1 MYAMRNNSYTESLLK
16 DIAFLQG
23 FKSWVK
29 KEEPEYSEAGY
40 KALDERLIELKR
52 QLRKQYRMQD
62 DEFVEKRT
70 YWSKDGESTKTF
82 FVDHF
87 DSPEE
92 AREWEE
98 ETWRQGQI
106 YADYSPTGQWF
117 VSDAKAAHIEGNR
130 WLCMVEER
138 IDV

>member
-1 MYAMRNNSYTESLLK
+1 MYSNNYIERLTK

-29 KEEPEYSEAGY
+29 KEEPEYSEAGH
-40 KALDERLIELKR
+40 KALDERLVLLKR
-52 QLRKQYRMQD
+52 ELRNEYRRRKY
-62 DEFVEKRT
+62 ESERRRVYE
-70 YWSKDGESTKTF
+70 SEDGESTKTF
-82 FVDHF
+82 FEDYF

-117 VSDAKAAHIEGNR
+117 VADAKAAHIEGNR
-130 WLCMVEER
+130 WLCMVVER

>member
-1 MYAMRNNSYTESLLK
+1 MYSNNYIERLTK

-29 KEEPEYSEAGY
+29 KEESEYSEAGH
-40 KALDERLIELKR
+40 KALDERLVLLKR
-52 QLRKQYRMQD
+52 ELRNEYRRRKY
-62 DEFVEKRT
+62 ESERRRVYE
-70 YWSKDGESTKTF
+70 SKDGESTKTF
-82 FVDHF
+82 FEDCF

-117 VSDAKAAHIEGNR
+117 VADAKAAHIEGNR
-130 WLCMVEER
+130 WLCMVVER

>member
-1 MYAMRNNSYTESLLK
+1 MYSNNYIEKLTK
-16 DIAFLQG
+16 DILFIQD

-29 KEEPEYSEAGY
+29 KEEPEYSEAGH
-40 KALDERLIELKR
+40 KALDERLVLLKR
-52 QLRKQYRMQD
+52 ELRNEYRRRKY
-62 DEFVEKRT
+62 ESERRRVYE
-70 YWSKDGESTKTF
+70 SEDGESTKTF
-82 FVDHF
+82 FEDYF

-117 VSDAKAAHIEGNR
+117 VADAKAAHIEGNR
-130 WLCMVEER
+130 WLCMVEQR
-138 IDV
+138 IDI

>member
-1 MYAMRNNSYTESLLK
+1 MYSNNYIERLTK

-29 KEEPEYSEAGY
+29 KEEPEYSEAGH
-40 KALDERLIELKR
+40 KALDERLVLLKR
-52 QLRKQYRMQD
+52 ELRNEYRRRKY
-62 DEFVEKRT
+62 ESERRRVYE
-70 YWSKDGESTKTF
+70 SEDGESTKTF
-82 FVDHF
+82 FEDYF
-87 DSPEE
+87 DSLEE

-106 YADYSPTGQWF
+106 YADYSPTGRWF
-117 VSDAKAAHIEGNR
+117 VADAKAAHIEGNR

-138 IDV
+138 IDI

>member
-1 MYAMRNNSYTESLLK
+1 MYSNNYIERLTK

-23 FKSWVK
+23 FKSWRK
-29 KEEPEYSEAGY
+29 KEEPEYSEAGH
-40 KALDERLIELKR
+40 KALDERLVLLKR
-52 QLRKQYRMQD
+52 ELRNEYRRRKYESERRRVYESD
-62 DEFVEKRT
+62 
-70 YWSKDGESTKTF
+70 DGESAKTF
-82 FVDHF
+82 FEDYF

-92 AREWEE
+92 AREWEKK
-98 ETWRQGQI
+98 TWQQGQI

-117 VSDAKAAHIEGNR
+117 VADAKAAHIEGNR

>member
-1 MYAMRNNSYTESLLK
+1 MYSNNYIERLTK

-29 KEEPEYSEAGY
+29 KEEPEYSEAGH
-40 KALDERLIELKR
+40 KALDERLVLLKR
-52 QLRKQYRMQD
+52 ELRNEYRRRKHESERRRVYESD
-62 DEFVEKRT
+62 
-70 YWSKDGESTKTF
+70 DGESTKTF
-82 FVDHF
+82 FEDYF

-117 VSDAKAAHIEGNR
+117 VADAKAAHIEGNR
-130 WLCMVEER
+130 WLCMVEQR
-138 IDV
+138 IDI

>member
-1 MYAMRNNSYTESLLK
+1 MYSNNYIERLNK

-40 KALDERLIELKR
+40 KALDERLVLLKR
-52 QLRKQYRMQD
+52 ELRNEYRRRKYESERRRVYESD
-62 DEFVEKRT
+62 
-70 YWSKDGESTKTF
+70 DGESTKTF
-82 FVDHF
+82 FEDYF

-98 ETWRQGQI
+98 ETWQQGQI
-106 YADYSPTGQWF
+106 YADYSPTGRWF
-117 VSDAKAAHIEGNR
+117 VADAKAAHIEGNR
-130 WLCMVEER
+130 WLCMVEQR

>member
-1 MYAMRNNSYTESLLK
+1 MYSNNYIERLTK

-29 KEEPEYSEAGY
+29 KEEPEYSEAGH
-40 KALDERLIELKR
+40 KALDERLVLLKR
-52 QLRKQYRMQD
+52 ELRNEYRRRKY
-62 DEFVEKRT
+62 ESERRRVYE
-70 YWSKDGESTKTF
+70 SNDGEYTKTF
-82 FVDHF
+82 FEDYF

-98 ETWRQGQI
+98 ETWQQGQI
-106 YADYSPTGQWF
+106 YADYSPTGRWF
-117 VSDAKAAHIEGNR
+117 VADAKAAHIEGNR

-138 IDV
+138 IDI

>member
-1 MYAMRNNSYTESLLK
+1 MYSNNYIERLNK

-40 KALDERLIELKR
+40 KALDERLVLLKR
-52 QLRKQYRMQD
+52 ELRNEYRRRKY
-62 DEFVEKRT
+62 ESERKRV
-70 YWSKDGESTKTF
+70 YESKDGESTKTF